1 MSRGL
6 NVKRMSL
13 LFTAMAMVF
22 VCAGLMTVN
31 AVPKDYNVTS
41 NFHGIDTTPLGAN
54 VIVTATTTDTSI
66 YQVTFLW
73 KNAAENIVW
82 TDVVQVVGG
91 SAQSTHQPN
100 SGGDWGVQA
109 LFQGPDGKTKE
120 QVELVVAIKTTSFFV
135 VPEVPIIGT
144 AGASLAM
151 FAGLA
156 VKMKRKPQN

>member
-1 MSRGL
+1 MRKST
-6 NVKRMSL
+6 L
-13 LFTAMAMVF
+13 LLCALTLLLVSSSAMIVYAN
-22 VCAGLMTVN
+22 TEH
-31 AVPKDYNVTS
+31 YSYTVTS
-41 NFHGIDTTPLGAN
+41 NFHGIDPPLGAN